1 MNNMKLILESWRK
14 SLLLK
19 EAVYQPP
26 HIVSTPPRTKIFDM
40 IEKGM
45 KLCDPQFKGEN
56 NKQLQSGY
64 QKIMMDM
71 FVSYYVNKDNGAAKK
86 QYDALMASTEK
97 EPSARKIVV
106 DMIQK
111 DGRSI
116 ESAFSNKCL
125 PTHYD
130 WVSTILKI

>member
-1 MNNMKLILESWRK
+1 
-14 SLLLK
+14 
-19 EAVYQPP
+19 
-26 HIVSTPPRTKIFDM
+26 M

-71 FVSYYVNKDNGAAKK
+71 FVSYYVNKDNAMAKK

-97 EPSARKIVV
+97 DPSARKDVV

-116 ESAFSNKCL
+116 ESAYSNKCL
-125 PTHYD
+125 PTSYD
-130 WVSTILKI
+130 WASTVLKI